1 MHSWARHVKRGTSE
15 APIRSA
21 LMQSGKCLHFPDRHL
36 DALIAGQAFRE
47 RLGQSDSTTHGAA
60 SV

>member
-1 MHSWARHVKRGTSE
+1 VHSWARHVKRGTSE
-15 APIRSA
+15 APIRST
-21 LMQSGKCLHFPDRHL
+21 LMRSGKCLHFSDRHL

-47 RLGQSDSTTHGAA
+47 RLGQSDSAA